1 MNRLIQR
8 IYSAMENQ
16 ETPVL
21 DQIANDIQEARE
33 KGSIETSQYRIDNLG
48 NGKVVITDSENGE
61 KTLAEDAGSRI
72 KLDKYEGDGN
82 VYISNKK
89 FYLIDDEGKVRAINS
104 IRMIRPLLKINPN
117 WTMLS
122 REDFNSKFLNSEG
135 NSGDLKVF
143 SKFHRKYAVSDG
155 TGKFLGYFNK
165 FMAKNMTDENPDYSM
180 TKAVEYGEKNQAEP
194 KVQRSKFKIVN

>member
-8 IYSAMENQ
+8 IFSAMENQ

-72 KLDKYEGDGN
+72 KLDKYEDDGN